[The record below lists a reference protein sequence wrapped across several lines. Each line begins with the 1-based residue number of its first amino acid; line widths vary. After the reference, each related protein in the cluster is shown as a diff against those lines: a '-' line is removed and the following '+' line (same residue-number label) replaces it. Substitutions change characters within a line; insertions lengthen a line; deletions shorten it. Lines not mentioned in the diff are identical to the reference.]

1 MIKRIITAIIGGA
14 VFIGLMLA
22 GGAYFQ
28 ILIAL
33 LVIIA
38 MNELFKMHKL
48 QLMSFE
54 GILSTMAALFLALP
68 IGKYFF
74 GMDVEGSTLLFMLC
88 LFGMLTAM
96 VFSKGSYSFEDIGF
110 PFLSAFYVGIG
121 FQSLLLARESGLAVV
136 FLALFIVWS
145 TDIGAYFVG
154 KSIGKRKLIP
164 DVSPNKTVEGSIGG
178 ILSAVVIAALMFLFY
193 KNELPQIG
201 FVKLV
206 LFTIVFSI
214 VGQIGDLV
222 ESSIKRHYGVKDSG
236 KLLPGHGGVLD
247 RFDNLIFVFPIMHL
261 LGLF

>member
-1 MIKRIITAIIGGA
+1 MIKRTITAIIGGA
-14 VFIGLMLA
+14 VFIGLMLI
-22 GGAYFQ
+22 GGGFFQ

-54 GILSTMAALFLALP
+54 GILSTMAALCLSLP
-68 IGKYFF
+68 IGRYFF
-74 GMDVEGSTLLFMLC
+74 GMGVEGSILLFMLC
-88 LFGMLTAM
+88 LFAMLTAM

-110 PFLSAFYVGIG
+110 PFLSAFYVGMG

-164 DVSPNKTVEGSIGG
+164 DVSPNKTVEGSVGG
-178 ILSAVVIAALMFLFY
+178 IFSAVVVTIIMFIFY

-201 FVKLV
+201 FVKLI

-236 KLLPGHGGVLD
+236 KLLLGHGGVLD
-247 RFDNLIFVFPIMHL
+247 RFDNLIFVFPVMHL

>member
-96 VFSKGSYSFEDIGF
+96 VFQKVHIVSK
-110 PFLSAFYVGIG
+110 
-121 FQSLLLARESGLAVV
+121 
-136 FLALFIVWS
+136 
-145 TDIGAYFVG
+145 
-154 KSIGKRKLIP
+154 
-164 DVSPNKTVEGSIGG
+164 
-178 ILSAVVIAALMFLFY
+178 ILDFLFSQ
-193 KNELPQIG
+193 P
-201 FVKLV
+201 F
-206 LFTIVFSI
+206 
-214 VGQIGDLV
+214 
-222 ESSIKRHYGVKDSG
+222 
-236 KLLPGHGGVLD
+236 
-247 RFDNLIFVFPIMHL
+247 M
-261 LGLF
+261 

>member
-1 MIKRIITAIIGGA
+1 
-14 VFIGLMLA
+14 MLA

-54 GILSTMAALFLALP
+54 GILSTMAALCLALP

-164 DVSPNKTVEGSIGG
+164 DVSPNKTVEGSIGVSY
-178 ILSAVVIAALMFLFY
+178 L
-193 KNELPQIG
+193 Q
-201 FVKLV
+201 
-206 LFTIVFSI
+206 
-214 VGQIGDLV
+214 
-222 ESSIKRHYGVKDSG
+222 
-236 KLLPGHGGVLD
+236 
-247 RFDNLIFVFPIMHL
+247 
-261 LGLF
+261 

>member
-14 VFIGLMLA
+14 VFIGLMLM
-22 GGAYFQ
+22 GGAFFQ
-28 ILIAL
+28 IFIAI
-33 LVIIA
+33 LVMLA

-54 GILSTMAALFLALP
+54 GILSTMAALCLALP

-74 GMDVEGSTLLFMLC
+74 GMPTEGSMLLFMLC
-88 LFGMLTAM
+88 LFAMLTAM
-96 VFSKGSYSFEDIGF
+96 VLSKGSYNFDDIGF

-136 FLALFIVWS
+136 FLALFIVWA

-164 DVSPNKTVEGSIGG
+164 EVSPNKTVEGSIGG
-178 ILSAVVIAALMFLFY
+178 VASAVVVAILMFIFY

-201 FVKLV
+201 FIKLI

>member
-1 MIKRIITAIIGGA
+1 
-14 VFIGLMLA
+14 
-22 GGAYFQ
+22 
-28 ILIAL
+28 
-33 LVIIA
+33 
-38 MNELFKMHKL
+38 
-48 QLMSFE
+48 
-54 GILSTMAALFLALP
+54 LALP

-178 ILSAVVIAALMFLFY
+178 IL
-193 KNELPQIG
+193 
-201 FVKLV
+201 
-206 LFTIVFSI
+206 
-214 VGQIGDLV
+214 
-222 ESSIKRHYGVKDSG
+222 
-236 KLLPGHGGVLD
+236 
-247 RFDNLIFVFPIMHL
+247 
-261 LGLF
+261 

>member
-1 MIKRIITAIIGGA
+1 
-14 VFIGLMLA
+14 
-22 GGAYFQ
+22 
-28 ILIAL
+28 
-33 LVIIA
+33 
-38 MNELFKMHKL
+38 
-48 QLMSFE
+48 
-54 GILSTMAALFLALP
+54 
-68 IGKYFF
+68 
-74 GMDVEGSTLLFMLC
+74 MLC

-178 ILSAVVIAALMFLFY
+178 ILSAVVVAILMFIFY
-193 KNELPQIG
+193 KNDLPQIG

-247 RFDNLIFVFPIMHL
+247 RFDNLIFVFPIMHV